1 MERLF
6 CDLHIHSCLS
16 PCGSDDMTPANL
28 CGMAMLKGLQMIAL
42 TDHNTARN
50 LPTMQIC
57 ADAYGLLLIPG
68 MEITTREEVHLL
80 GYFPAVTVALEFSEF
95 LRGHMPKK
103 KNRPSFFGNQLVMD
117 EDDNVIAEED
127 ELLIGASDLSL
138 GALVRLVREAGGV
151 PVPAHINRG
160 SNGLLINLGFVP
172 EDLDLTAVEVW
183 RDLPCPHTPQEGRVV
198 LHSSDAHYLGDILE
212 AKETIELP
220 ERSVA
225 AFLDYLRRGKPPV

>member
-1 MERLF
+1 METLF
-6 CDLHIHSCLS
+6 ADLHMHSCLS
-16 PCGSDDMTPANL
+16 PCGSDDMTPANI

-80 GYFPAVTVALEFSEF
+80 GYFPTVDRAVEFSEF
-95 LRGHMPKK
+95 LRPHMPPK
-103 KNRPSFFGNQLVMD
+103 KNKPSFFGNQYVMD

-127 ELLIGASDLSL
+127 ELLIGASDLPL
-138 GALVRLVREAGGV
+138 AELVKLIREADGV

-172 EDLDLTAVEVW
+172 DDLDLTAVEVW
-183 RDLPCPHTPQEGRVV
+183 KHLPCAHTPQEGRVV
-198 LHSSDAHYLGDILE
+198 LHSSDAHYLGDIME
-212 AKETIELP
+212 AEETITLP

-225 AFLDYLRRGKPPV
+225 AFLDYLKKGRS